1 MLTAR
6 LHTVQWLSPQGLHK
20 LAYREWGEPDNPH
33 VLLCVHGLTRISA
46 DFEAMAQNLGKD
58 VRVVAADM
66 PGRGLSDWLPDP
78 ALYAVPMY
86 VNACV
91 ALVAR
96 LNPGTLDW
104 FGTSMGGLIGM
115 GYASLPNNPIRKLI
129 LNDVGPTLNFAALQ
143 RIGDYVGKPVQFQT
157 LEEARKYIR
166 SISQPFGPHSEA
178 QWNHLTD
185 SVLVQKNGHWVP
197 HYDPA
202 IGQAFQNMSE
212 STTQLHE
219 AALWAAFDNIKADT
233 LLVRGEHSDL
243 LSQATAEK
251 MSQRGPKPRV
261 IEVAGVGH
269 APTFVQND
277 QIHIVRDF
285 LF

>member
-58 VRVVAADM
+58 IRVVAADM

-78 ALYAVPMY
+78 ALYAVPTY

-96 LNPGTLDW
+96 LNAETLDW

-115 GYASLPNNPIRKLI
+115 GYASLPNSPIRKLL
-129 LNDVGPTLNFAALQ
+129 LNDIGPTLNFTALQ
-143 RIGDYVGKPVQFQT
+143 RIGDYVGKPVRFQT
-157 LEEARKYIR
+157 LDEARNYIR
-166 SISQPFGPHSEA
+166 TISQPFGPHTEA
-178 QWNHLTD
+178 QWNELTD
-185 SVLVQKNGHWVP
+185 SVLIQKNGDWLP

-212 STTQLHE
+212 STTQLQE
-219 AALWAAFDNIKADT
+219 AALWAAYDNIKAHT

-243 LSQATAEK
+243 LSPQTAEK
-251 MSQRGPKPRV
+251 MRQRGPKPHV

-269 APTFVQND
+269 APTFMQND
-277 QIHIVRDF
+277 QIRIVRDF

>member
-6 LHTVQWLSPQGLHK
+6 LHNVQWLSPKGLHQ
-20 LAYREWGEPDNPH
+20 LAYREWGDRDNPH
-33 VLLCVHGLTRISA
+33 VLLCVHGLTRSSA
-46 DFEAMAQNLGKD
+46 DFDAMAQSLGKD
-58 VRVVAADM
+58 IRVVAADM
-66 PGRGLSDWLPDP
+66 PGRGQSDWLPDP
-78 ALYAVPMY
+78 ALYAVPTY

-129 LNDVGPTLNFAALQ
+129 LNDVGPSLNFSALQ

-157 LEEARKYIR
+157 LEEARKYVR
-166 SISQPFGPHSEA
+166 TISQPFGPHSEA
-178 QWNHLTD
+178 QWNSLTD
-185 SVLVQKNGHWVP
+185 SVLVEENRLWKL

-202 IGQAFQNMSE
+202 IGQAFQNLSE
-212 STTQLHE
+212 STTLQHE
-219 AALWAAFDNIKADT
+219 GALWAAYDAIKTDT
-233 LLVRGEHSDL
+233 LVVRGEHSDL
-243 LSQATAEK
+243 LSQKTVTE

-261 IEVAGVGH
+261 IEVPGVGH
-269 APTFVQND
+269 APTFVQNE
-277 QIHIVRDF
+277 QINIVRDF